1 MNSVEI
7 AIKMETDAIKFY
19 REAAEKTSNAVG
31 KRMFLSV
38 AEDEKRHIKILS
50 QHLESLDLTISQ
62 ASPLKNVKT
71 IFEEMKEELMQ
82 RVEATPDEVEAF
94 RIAMGMEKE
103 GKAFYERAAAAAP
116 TEKERKLFEIL
127 VREEEEHFS
136 LFQNTYSFLTDTG
149 NWFMWEEHSIVEG

>member
-19 REAAEKTSNAVG
+19 REASEKTRNAVG

-38 AEDEKRHIKILS
+38 AEDEKRHIAILS
-50 QHLESLDLTISQ
+50 RHLESLDLTIGQ

-71 IFEEMKEELMQ
+71 IFEEMKESMLQ
-82 RVEATPDEVEAF
+82 RAEATPDEVEAF
-94 RIAMGMEKE
+94 RIAMEMEKE
-103 GKAFYERAAAAAP
+103 GKVFYEKAAASAP
-116 TEKERKLFEIL
+116 TEKEKKLFEIL

-136 LFQNTYSFLTDTG
+136 IFQNTYSFLTDTG